1 MRGELSKRVREA
13 SDQSGASSV
22 REERI
27 VKDKEQKQT
36 ITLRLNPAEKER
48 IRCTARRCG
57 LSTTEYMKQRA
68 LHYEPNTVPPEAL
81 FHLQEAIGALQ
92 DLSSSSETD
101 EKINAVLEEIIKTL
115 MLPGKEGRKTWQS
128 QDSGP

>member
-1 MRGELSKRVREA
+1 M
-13 SDQSGASSV
+13 
-22 REERI
+22 
-27 VKDKEQKQT
+27 KDKENKQT

-48 IRCTARRCG
+48 IRHRAKRCG

-68 LHYEPNTVPPEAL
+68 LQYAPNTVPPEAL
-81 FHLQEAIGALQ
+81 FHLQEAIGGLQ

-101 EKINAVLEEIIKTL
+101 VKINAVLEEIIKTL
-115 MLPGKEGRKTWQS
+115 MLPGKEGRKSWQS